1 MVSAQGGAR
10 LDTRRVEL
18 VDGAPG
24 GFSLQ
29 LEDGE
34 RVTARRVVVALGLAN
49 QEYKPAEFA
58 GLPADLV
65 SHSSAHNGFEHLRN
79 RRVAVLG
86 RGQSACE
93 SAVLL
98 SEAGAEVE
106 LISRG
111 DVRWIGSEN
120 PGADSGKEL
129 VWSIHKVLTS
139 TGAVRPFPLN
149 WLVDMPAIV
158 VASKP
163 RPARGHACDRR
174 PPRGSGR
181 ALQSGSMPA

>member
-1 MVSAQGGAR
+1 VLR
-10 LDTRRVEL
+10 L
-18 VDGAPG
+18 A
-24 GFSLQ
+24 
-29 LEDGE
+29 DGE
-34 RVTARRVVVALGLAN
+34 RVTARRVVIALGLAN
-49 QEYKPAEFA
+49 QEFKPAEFA

-65 SHSSAHNGFEHLRN
+65 SHSSVHDGFEHLRN
-79 RRVAVLG
+79 RRVAVIG

-120 PGADSGKEL
+120 PGADEEL

-139 TGAVRPFPLN
+139 TGAVGPFPLN
-149 WLVDMPAIV
+149 WLVDMPALV
-158 VASKP
+158 
-163 RPARGHACDRR
+163 RHLPAKLRDRLAGAACGRR

-181 ALQSGSMPA
+181 APRIRINAGRNIAGAGPMAAASRCGS